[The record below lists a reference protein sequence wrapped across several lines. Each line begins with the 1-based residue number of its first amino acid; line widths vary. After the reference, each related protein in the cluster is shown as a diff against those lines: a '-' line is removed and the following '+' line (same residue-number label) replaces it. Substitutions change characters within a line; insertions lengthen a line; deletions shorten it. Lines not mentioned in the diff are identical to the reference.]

1 MLAVYS
7 AFLKFLNCTYFFK
20 KYFFEEIYKKK
31 FLGYWFKLNNDTLY
45 HSSHNLG
52 KQDMMTFEDLKEM
65 LDEFENYLPEEE
77 KEMAQ
82 VIQAEIESNG

>member
-20 KYFFEEIYKKK
+20 KYFFKEIYKKNS
-31 FLGYWFKLNNDTLY
+31 LDIIDLNLF

-52 KQDMMTFEDLKEM
+52 KQNMMTFEGLKEM
-65 LDEFENYLPEEE
+65 LEEFENYLPEEE